1 MTLSNNQIKLI
12 NSLHSKKG
20 RIDNNLFLVEGEK
33 GIRELLESTFQIEFI
48 VLNSKEINSNL
59 NVRNTPIYFE
69 SESNVIKYSSLSTNE
84 YGFAIVKSQLFNHD
98 DFDFTSGYTV
108 VLDGVRD
115 PGNLGTI
122 IRICD
127 WYGIN
132 QLVCSSDTTEY
143 YNPKVVSASM
153 GSFHRIKFLYV
164 DISDFLNQFHDTS
177 IIGAS
182 LEGVNLHQYVFPSTG
197 FIVFGNESTGIRDQ
211 VKYTL
216 TDQVKIP
223 SWGKAESLN
232 VAISTGIILDNIRRQ
247 N

>member
-33 GIRELLESTFQIEFI
+33 GIRELLGSTFQIEFI
-48 VLNSKEINSNL
+48 VLNIKEINANL
-59 NVRNTPIYFE
+59 NFGDIPIYFE
-69 SESNVIKYSSLSTNE
+69 SENNVIKYSSLTTNE
-84 YGFAIVKSQLFNHD
+84 YGFAIVKSQI
-98 DFDFTSGYTV
+98 FDFVDFNFTNGYTV

-122 IRICD
+122 VRICD

-132 QLVCSSDTTEY
+132 QIVCSSDTTEF
-143 YNPKVVSASM
+143 YNPKVISASM
-153 GSFHRIKFLYV
+153 GSFHRVKFLYL
-164 DISDFLNQFHDTS
+164 DIIAFLSQFHDIP

-182 LEGVNLHQYVFPSTG
+182 LDGENIHHYVFPSTG
-197 FIVFGNESTGIRDQ
+197 FIIFGNESEGIRNQ
-211 VKYTL
+211 VKDIL
-216 TDQVKIP
+216 TGQVKIP
-223 SWGKAESLN
+223 SWGEAESLN
-232 VAISTGIILDNIRRQ
+232 VAISAGIILDNIRSQ

>member
-33 GIRELLESTFQIEFI
+33 GIRELVDSSLQIESI
-48 VLNSKEINSNL
+48 VLNNKEFNSNL
-59 NVRNTPIYFE
+59 NCGETPIYYE
-69 SESNVIKYSSLSTNE
+69 SESNVIKYSSLTTNE
-84 YGFAIVKSQLFNHD
+84 YGFAIVKSQKFDHS

-122 IRICD
+122 LRICD

-132 QLVCSSDTTEY
+132 QLVCSSDTTEF
-143 YNPKVVSASM
+143 YNPKVISASM
-153 GSFHRIKFLYV
+153 GSFHRIKFLYL
-164 DISDFLNQFHDTS
+164 DIFEFLNQFNDIP

-182 LEGVNLHQYVFPSTG
+182 LKGKNIHEYSFPSNG
-197 FIVFGNESTGIRDQ
+197 FIVFGNESEGIRNS
-211 VKYTL
+211 VKDVL

-223 SWGKAESLN
+223 SWGNAESLN
-232 VAISTGIILDNIRRQ
+232 VAISAGIILDNIRRR

>member
-33 GIRELLESTFQIEFI
+33 GIRELLESSFQIEFI

-59 NVRNTPIYFE
+59 NIGDTPIYFE
-69 SESNVIKYSSLSTNE
+69 SENNVIKYSSLTTNE
-84 YGFAIVKSQLFNHD
+84 YGFAIVKSQLF
-98 DFDFTSGYTV
+98 DFIDFNFTSGYTV
-108 VLDGVRD
+108 ILDGVRD
-115 PGNLGTI
+115 PGNLGTLV
-122 IRICD
+122 RICD

-132 QLVCSSDTTEY
+132 QIVCSTDTTEF
-143 YNPKVVSASM
+143 YNPKVISASM

-164 DISDFLNQFHDTS
+164 EITEFLNQFNDIP

-182 LEGVNLHQYVFPSTG
+182 LEGENIHYYVFPPSG
-197 FIVFGNESTGIRDQ
+197 FIIFGNESAGIRNP
-211 VKYTL
+211 VKNIL
-216 TDQVKIP
+216 TGQVKIP
-223 SWGKAESLN
+223 SWGNAESLN
-232 VAISTGIILDNIRRQ
+232 VAISAGIILDNIRRQ

>member
-33 GIRELLESTFQIEFI
+33 GIRELLDSSFQIDFI
-48 VLNSKEINSNL
+48 VLNHKEINSNL
-59 NVRNTPIYFE
+59 NFGNTPIFYE
-69 SESNVIKYSSLSTNE
+69 SESNVIKYSSLTTNE
-84 YGFAIVKSQLFNHD
+84 YGFAIVQSRKFEQN
-98 DFDFTSGYTV
+98 DFDFTNGFTV

-122 IRICD
+122 LRICD

-132 QLVCSSDTTEY
+132 QLVCSLDTTEF
-143 YNPKVVSASM
+143 YNPKVISASM
-153 GSFHRIKFLYV
+153 GSFHRIKFLYL
-164 DISDFLNQFHDTS
+164 DFYTFFDQFQGIS

-182 LEGVNLHQYVFPSTG
+182 LDGKSIHEYVFPSNG
-197 FIVFGNESTGIRDQ
+197 FIIFGNESEGIRNQ
-211 VKYTL
+211 VKYAL

-232 VAISTGIILDNIRRQ
+232 VAISAGIILDNIRRQ

>member
-1 MTLSNNQIKLI
+1 MKLSNNQIKLI

-33 GIRELLESTFQIEFI
+33 GIRELLESTLQIEFI
-48 VLNSKEINSNL
+48 VLNNKEINSSL
-59 NVRNTPIYFE
+59 NVRDTPIYFE
-69 SESNVIKYSSLSTNE
+69 SENNIIKYSSLTTNE
-84 YGFAIVKSQLFNHD
+84 YGFAIVKAQIFDHKEFN
-98 DFDFTSGYTV
+98 FTRGYTV

-122 IRICD
+122 VRICD

-132 QLVCSSDTTEY
+132 QIVCSSDTTEF
-143 YNPKVVSASM
+143 YNPKVISASM
-153 GSFHRIKFLYV
+153 GSFHRVKFLYL
-164 DISDFLNQFHDTS
+164 DITEFLNQFHEIP

-182 LEGVNLHQYVFPSTG
+182 LEGENIHQYVFPSTG
-197 FIVFGNESTGIRDQ
+197 FIIFGNESEGIRNQ
-211 VKYTL
+211 VKGLL
-216 TDQVKIP
+216 TAQVKIP